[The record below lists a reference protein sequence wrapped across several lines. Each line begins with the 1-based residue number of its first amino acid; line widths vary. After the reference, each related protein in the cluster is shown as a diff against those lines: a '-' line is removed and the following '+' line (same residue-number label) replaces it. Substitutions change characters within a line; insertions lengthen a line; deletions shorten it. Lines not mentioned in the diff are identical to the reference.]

1 MFAWGW
7 EMSEGAI
14 VEEQESEGLWNDV
27 LLVNGNEKAEIWP
40 RVVGL
45 LIDREYLLSA
55 EFSIEASIYPAFLG
69 PILDQTLRR
78 NVRVLL
84 SQVC

>member
-7 EMSEGAI
+7 EMFKGAI
-14 VEEQESEGLWNDV
+14 VEKQESEGLWNDV
-27 LLVNGNEKAEIWP
+27 LLVNGNEKGEIWP

-45 LIDREYLLSA
+45 IDREYLLRD

-84 SQVC
+84 SQVR